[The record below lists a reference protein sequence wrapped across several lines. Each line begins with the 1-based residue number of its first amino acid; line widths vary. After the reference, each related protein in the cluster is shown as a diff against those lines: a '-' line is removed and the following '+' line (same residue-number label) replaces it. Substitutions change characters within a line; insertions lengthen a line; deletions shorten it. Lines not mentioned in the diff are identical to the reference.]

1 MGAFNNIEDILDFAI
16 NEEIGAAV
24 FYRELAGRA
33 DNAALKAAFEEFA
46 AEEEG
51 HKAKLQQVK
60 AGGKLAATAGAGQA
74 DLKISDYLVEIEP
87 DEELD
92 TQKAYIL
99 AMRKEKS
106 AFKLYSDLA
115 ACTTD
120 PALKDL
126 LTSLA
131 REEARHK
138 LKLELEYD
146 SHYNIE
152 N

>member
-24 FYRELAGRA
+24 FYRELASRS

-74 DLKISDYLVEIEP
+74 D
-87 DEELD
+87 
-92 TQKAYIL
+92 
-99 AMRKEKS
+99 
-106 AFKLYSDLA
+106 FKNL
-115 ACTTD
+115 
-120 PALKDL
+120 
-126 LTSLA
+126 
-131 REEARHK
+131 
-138 LKLELEYD
+138 
-146 SHYNIE
+146 
-152 N
+152 